1 MSINI
6 SNRGG
11 IRCMYGNSFEQVP
24 GRPLP
29 SRFECFKLLNL
40 LETFPPMFEA
50 ELPVDE
56 LWWLFL

>member
-1 MSINI
+1 
-6 SNRGG
+6 
-11 IRCMYGNSFEQVP
+11 MYGNSFEQVP